1 MAAGGKGSAKVTD
14 TDRGFRALIRRVTDA
29 SKPVR
34 LTVGIHSEEGGEA
47 AEGEGEG
54 LTMSELGEIHE
65 FGLGVP
71 RRSFIADW
79 ADETLEKKKA
89 QMSAMAKAVVQ
100 GKIES
105 IEVGLERLGNLYVAE
120 VQARIVAHIPPPLSE
135 ITIARKG
142 SSTPLVDTGQLKSAI
157 TYRVEK

>member
-1 MAAGGKGSAKVTD
+1 MAGGGKSDAKVTD
-14 TDRGFRALIRRVTDA
+14 QDRGFRALIRRMTA
-29 SKPVR
+29 AEAPLR
-34 LTVGIHSEEGGEA
+34 LTVGIHDTEGDKDAGD
-47 AEGEGEG
+47 G

-79 ADETLEKKKA
+79 ADETIEKKKA
-89 QMSAMAKAVVQ
+89 QIRAMAKAVVQ

-105 IEVGLERLGNLYVAE
+105 VEIGLERLGNLYVAE
-120 VQARIVAHIPPPLSE
+120 VQARIVAHIPPPLAES
-135 ITIARKG
+135 TIARKG

-157 TYRVEK
+157 TYRVGR